1 MKKYHRKII
10 IFGRCFVSLRSM
22 KKGTGKEKI
31 RYLSG
36 GGYMS
41 GCWIVGFILMFFH
54 HPVSGQNCNCDHLI
68 TLQQENVNGTTLN
81 VQPGD
86 TLCIQAGP
94 RSNIYFKNIVGDSLN
109 PVVVINSGGAVV
121 VANSTHVIGI
131 KFSNSRYFRLTGTGV
146 DTIPYGIKVMQTN
159 TYANGISLSDFS
171 SNMEIDHIEI
181 ANTGFAGIMCKTNP
195 TCDRTA
201 NRGNFTMYDVSI
213 HDNYIH
219 HTGGEAMYI
228 GHSSYSGYPTTC
240 NGLPDTLFP
249 HDIVGL
255 KIFNNRIDYAG
266 WDGIQVGCA
275 VKNCTIFGNR
285 LVYYGYLA
293 EQYHNAG
300 IQLGGGTSG
309 DCYNNYLA
317 DGTGIG
323 INVFGIGNNTI
334 YNNVIINA
342 GLTFYPNDPTKYIHG
357 IFCDDRSTIPG
368 RFFNF
373 INNTIVNTKTDG
385 IRFSSTQSSNN
396 QIVNNIIINPG
407 SLGNYTYPAQ
417 SYVRVTTGATA
428 TLNHNFFAPD
438 QVTVKFRDT
447 LAYNCRLL
455 PDSPAR
461 DSGLNV
467 QSMGVWMDH
476 DSLARPENNQYDIG
490 AFEYHP
496 ENIWNGK
503 SSSLWTDPMNW
514 TKLGAPL
521 STDDIIIPAGTS
533 FSPVITGTGHF
544 GHHLRIMTGAA
555 LLLESSAGL
564 TLAGDLIIQA
574 GGFFTSQG
582 LLILRGNLINQNP

>member
-1 MKKYHRKII
+1 MGNYAA
-10 IFGRCFVSLRSM
+10 GWLVSALLIM
-22 KKGTGKEKI
+22 TL
-31 RYLSG
+31 Y
-36 GGYMS
+36 
-41 GCWIVGFILMFFH
+41 
-54 HPVSGQNCNCDHLI
+54 HPVSAQTCNCDHII
-68 TLQQENVNGTTLN
+68 TLSQENVNGTTLN
-81 VQPGD
+81 IQAGD
-86 TLCIQAGP
+86 TVCLQAGP
-94 RSNIYFKNIVGDSLN
+94 RNYLYFKNIVGDSLN
-109 PVVVINSGGAVV
+109 PVVVINYGGAVV
-121 VANSTHVIGI
+121 VANTTHVIGI

-213 HDNYIH
+213 HNNYIH

-240 NGLPDTLFP
+240 YGLPDTLFP
-249 HDIVGL
+249 HDIIGL
-255 KIFNNRIDYAG
+255 KIFDNLIEYAG

-275 VKNCTIFGNR
+275 VENCAIYANR
-285 LVYYGYLA
+285 LINYGYLG

-300 IQLGGGTSG
+300 IQMGGGTSG
-309 DCYNNYLA
+309 DCFNNYLIN
-317 DGTGIG
+317 GTGIG

-396 QIVNNIIINPG
+396 KIVNNIIINPG
-407 SLGNYTYPAQ
+407 SLGNYTYPEQ
-417 SYVRVTTGATA
+417 SYVRVTTGASA
-428 TLNHNFFAPD
+428 TINRNFFAPD
-438 QVTVKFRDT
+438 QGTVKFRDT

-461 DSGLNV
+461 DSGLDV
-467 QSMGVWMDH
+467 QSMGVLMDH
-476 DSLARPENNQYDIG
+476 DSLPRPENNLYDIG

-503 SSSLWTDPMNW
+503 SSSLWTEPMNW

-521 STDDIIIPAGTS
+521 FTDDVIIPANTS
-533 FSPVITGTGHF
+533 FLPVITGMGH
-544 GHHLRIMTGAA
+544 GSHHLRIMTGAT
-555 LLLESSAGL
+555 LLVESGAGL
-564 TLAGDLIIQA
+564 TLEGDLIIQN
-574 GGFFTSQG
+574 GGSFTNDG
-582 LLILRGNLINQNP
+582 VMILKGHLVNENP